1 MSRNRIWVNF
11 SKEYTE
17 EYFNAVKEE
26 NFSNLVCKLLRDY
39 YKDNGTTDDY
49 LYNKL
54 DKIYEMLEN
63 LTVDRIELKNT
74 EEERE
79 DFEIW

>member
-1 MSRNRIWVNF
+1 MPRNRIWVNF

-39 YKDNGTTDDY
+39 YKHNGTTDDY

-54 DKIYEMLEN
+54 DEIYNLLEKLSN
-63 LTVDRIELKNT
+63 SGTEIKKT
-74 EEERE
+74 EESRE

>member
-1 MSRNRIWVNF
+1 MPRNRIWVNF

-39 YKDNGTTDDY
+39 YKHNGTTDDY

-54 DKIYEMLEN
+54 DEIYNLLEKLSN
-63 LTVDRIELKNT
+63 SGAEIKKT
-74 EEERE
+74 EESQE